1 MSTATVFPEPET
13 AAPETPPAP
22 DPAPESAPRE
32 SSTLEPAP
40 WQATVLGL
48 LAQGASV
55 TDAMR
60 HVGYSSAAF
69 YKTGR
74 HHPEFRTA
82 ATHARTAYRAQV
94 AEEFHNAEAYA
105 RMLVDSVMRDEQL
118 PASLRLRAALTI
130 LNRKGEHWLPMSIP
144 VLEDTVDTVDSMDI
158 AGSVDTVDNTD
169 TVDSVDTVEPT
180 DSVDNMDTVDAM
192 GTADIVD
199 SMDNMDNLAGSACR
213 QFLAA
218 KNQQWSPQGIP
229 PCAARTQSNPPSLSP
244 HPRTKW
250 TP

>member
-1 MSTATVFPEPET
+1 MSTAAVFPAPET
-13 AAPETPPAP
+13 AAPETPPERH
-22 DPAPESAPRE
+22 PAPESTLREPSAPK
-32 SSTLEPAP
+32 PAP

-74 HHPEFRTA
+74 RHPEFRTA

-158 AGSVDTVDNTD
+158 AGSVDTVD
-169 TVDSVDTVEPT
+169 SMDTVETT
-180 DSVDNMDTVDAM
+180 DCMDNMDTVDIVESM
-192 GTADIVD
+192 GN
-199 SMDNMDNLAGSACR
+199 MDNMDNLAGSACR

>member
-1 MSTATVFPEPET
+1 MSAATAFPVFETIASEASPESH
-13 AAPETPPAP
+13 PAP
-22 DPAPESAPRE
+22 C
-32 SSTLEPAP
+32 EPGTFEPSP
-40 WQATVLGL
+40 WQETVLGL

-55 TDAMR
+55 AAAMR

-74 HHPEFRTA
+74 RHPEFRTA
-82 ATHARTAYRAQV
+82 AAHARTAYRAQV
-94 AEEFHNAEAYA
+94 AEEFHDAEAYA

-118 PASLRLRAALTI
+118 PASLRLRAALAI

-158 AGSVDTVDNTD
+158 AGSVDTVD
-169 TVDSVDTVEPT
+169 SMDTVETT
-180 DSVDNMDTVDAM
+180 DCMDNMDTVDIVESM
-192 GTADIVD
+192 GN
-199 SMDNMDNLAGSACR
+199 MDNMDNLAGSACR

-218 KNQQWSPQGIP
+218 KNQQWNPQGIP
-229 PCAARTQSNPPSLSP
+229 PGPARTQSNPPSLLP
-244 HPRTKW
+244 HPRTTW

>member
-1 MSTATVFPEPET
+1 MSAATAFPVFETIASEASPESH
-13 AAPETPPAP
+13 PAP
-22 DPAPESAPRE
+22 C
-32 SSTLEPAP
+32 EPGTFEPSP
-40 WQATVLGL
+40 WQETVLGL

-55 TDAMR
+55 AAAMR

-74 HHPEFRTA
+74 RHPEFRTA
-82 ATHARTAYRAQV
+82 AAHARTAYRAQV
-94 AEEFHNAEAYA
+94 AEEFHDAEAYA

-118 PASLRLRAALTI
+118 PASLRLRAALAI

-158 AGSVDTVDNTD
+158 AGSVDTVD
-169 TVDSVDTVEPT
+169 SMDTVETT
-180 DSVDNMDTVDAM
+180 DCMDNMDTVDIVESM
-192 GTADIVD
+192 GNMD

>member
-13 AAPETPPAP
+13 AAPETPPEP

-74 HHPEFRTA
+74 RHPEFRTA
-82 ATHARTAYRAQV
+82 AAHARTAYRAQV
-94 AEEFHNAEAYA
+94 AEEFHDAEAYA

-118 PASLRLRAALTI
+118 PASLRLRAALAI

-158 AGSVDTVDNTD
+158 AGSVDTVD
-169 TVDSVDTVEPT
+169 SMDTVETT
-180 DSVDNMDTVDAM
+180 DCMDNMDTVDIVESM
-192 GTADIVD
+192 GN
-199 SMDNMDNLAGSACR
+199 MDNMDNLAGSACR

-218 KNQQWSPQGIP
+218 KNQQWNPQGIP
-229 PCAARTQSNPPSLSP
+229 PGPARTQSNPPSLLP